1 MNSLKS
7 FIIKTMAYMLDAI
20 LALINFFLDLIK
32 GTENLALHIGVFF
45 SPIKRMKMSDCIKNS
60 MVQVDY
66 RTFIHFYRFE
76 DIVAK
81 HTLDELNEIS
91 NICLSIFR
99 NHYQGRSINYEL
111 EVNYFCSL
119 VYHIPKVYCLRLED
133 DEALKSKLKNE
144 LAQLKANYKISD
156 KTMND
161 FVKILYNCFINQAVN
176 GSFSEYLCSDIYFN
190 VASKMSFSR
199 ESNPVRKQNI
209 W

>member
-1 MNSLKS
+1 MSYIFNATLVL
-7 FIIKTMAYMLDAI
+7 IKV
-20 LALINFFLDLIK
+20 FLDLIK
-32 GTENLALHIGVFF
+32 STENLALHIGIFL
-45 SPIKRMKMSDCIKNS
+45 SPIKRMKMTECIKNS
-60 MVQVDY
+60 MVKVDY

-99 NHYQGRSINYEL
+99 EHYQGRSINYEL

-119 VYHIPKVYCLRLED
+119 VYHTPQVYCLRLED
-133 DEALKSKLKNE
+133 DEALNSKLKNE
-144 LAQLKANYKISD
+144 LAQLKANYKVSD
-156 KTMND
+156 DTMND
-161 FVKILYNCFINQAVN
+161 FVKTLYNCFINHSVN

-190 VASKMSFSR
+190 IGSKMSFSR
-199 ESNPVRKQNI
+199 ESNPVKKLNI